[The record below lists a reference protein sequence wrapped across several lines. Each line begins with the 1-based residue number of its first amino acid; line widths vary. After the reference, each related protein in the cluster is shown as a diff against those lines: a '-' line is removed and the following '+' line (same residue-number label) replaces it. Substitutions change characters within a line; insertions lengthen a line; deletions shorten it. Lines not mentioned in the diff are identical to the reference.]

1 MTEIPDILPDWHVHA
16 WVSALVVY
24 GVGVVGYLVAFVL
37 AVRGGARWSR
47 RAKLA
52 DASVDPARPLVAGE
66 AVLVGV
72 VEAWP
77 DAGPAVVVE
86 IEQHGSEHESSG
98 SWSHVWREIDRRMR
112 VRPFYLRH
120 ASGERVLVEAGGEA
134 LLLDDLDG
142 LVHLSSTSR
151 VRTAELTPGETVIA
165 TGVLERGLRV
175 GAPGGGSG
183 YRDGAMGWVLRPA
196 SREQMV
202 LSTEPLGVRF
212 RKRAQRSA
220 VVALATSIVF
230 CGVHALLLGY
240 HLRVWRGETVVGTVV
255 ERLHW
260 TTRDDEGGEHA
271 HYLVSAETPGGVV
284 TDHVYTAGFERVAP
298 RGHVAVRA
306 VPSAPWASSLG
317 ATPTAHSV
325 ALLLVLI
332 GGVIVLVTGRLAVP
346 RGWYESKVTDRGG
359 GRLPK

>member
-120 ASGERVLVEAGGEA
+120 ASG
-134 LLLDDLDG
+134 DLRRRG
-142 LVHLSSTSR
+142 HRSR
-151 VRTAELTPGETVIA
+151 VRG
-165 TGVLERGLRV
+165 GLRAGGPAWPCRRACRAERAV
-175 GAPGGGSG
+175 GFLSRCDADGTLGRAPARPDRGCDRAG
-183 YRDGAMGWVLRPA
+183 DGPPRGAAGLVRVQGDGPRRRPPAEVADAEDLLSDRRGPRLRP
-196 SREQMV
+196 
-202 LSTEPLGVRF
+202 
-212 RKRAQRSA
+212 
-220 VVALATSIVF
+220 
-230 CGVHALLLGY
+230 
-240 HLRVWRGETVVGTVV
+240 
-255 ERLHW
+255 
-260 TTRDDEGGEHA
+260 
-271 HYLVSAETPGGVV
+271 
-284 TDHVYTAGFERVAP
+284 
-298 RGHVAVRA
+298 
-306 VPSAPWASSLG
+306 
-317 ATPTAHSV
+317 
-325 ALLLVLI
+325 
-332 GGVIVLVTGRLAVP
+332 
-346 RGWYESKVTDRGG
+346 
-359 GRLPK
+359 